1 MLIAREYSTEAGSQ
15 IARRG
20 AIFCVWGG
28 MFGQLAT
35 APIFASASEYPV
47 TELSQHELI
56 RDASAIVEIGKRIA
70 ASGQFAM
77 DLEFMSADR
86 YIPDLALVQLAWQ
99 EEGELQM
106 VLVEGVDTELGPIF
120 EQVESDSVLLLAH
133 GAKQDLSLLS
143 MRYGVRAGAF
153 MDTQIAAAF
162 AGIAEQ
168 IGYANLVDA
177 LLGKRLDKGSQFT
190 DWMRRPLS
198 EKQLRYALDDVRYL
212 GPVWE
217 ELRARLDRHQRRP
230 WAEEESGVMAASAAD
245 RRPASDAYKSIGGAA
260 SLKGP
265 SLGALQALAAWRDDV
280 AVSDNIPP
288 SWIIADGP
296 AVEACRRKTRSEQD
310 LKKLRGIGT
319 STVKKY
325 GERILEAISRGRSNT
340 VDVPP
345 KKTSLPPIGQAQA
358 AVVTAMVTGR
368 ATDIGVAPR
377 AIATKSD
384 AEALVRH
391 AQGESVECKLLQG
404 WRGEVVGTLAMRWLQ
419 GDATVIADPKLGV
432 RVQFDDG
439 E

>member
-99 EEGELQM
+99 EEGKLQM

>member
-1 MLIAREYSTEAGSQ
+1 MTKPSQ
-15 IARRG
+15 NEI
-20 AIFCVWGG
+20 I
-28 MFGQLAT
+28 
-35 APIFASASEYPV
+35 S
-47 TELSQHELI
+47 
-56 RDASAIVEIGKRIA
+56 DASAIVEIGSRIA

-99 EEGELQM
+99 EEGALQM
-106 VLVEGVDTELGPIF
+106 ALVEGVDTELGPIF

-143 MRYGVRAGAF
+143 MRYQVRAGAF

-198 EKQLRYALDDVRYL
+198 DKQLRYALDDVRYL

-217 ELRARLDRHQRRP
+217 ELRARLDRHERRP

-245 RRPASDAYKSIGGAA
+245 RRPSSDAYKSIGGAG
-260 SLKGP
+260 SLKGA
-265 SLGALQALAAWRDDV
+265 SLGALQALASWRDELAV
-280 AVSDNIPP
+280 ADNIPP

-296 AVEACRRKTRSEQD
+296 AVEACRRKAKSDQD
-310 LKKLRGIGT
+310 LKKLRGIGA

-325 GERILEAISRGRSNT
+325 GQQILEAISSGRQNT
-340 VDVPP
+340 VEVPP
-345 KKTSLPPIGQAQA
+345 KKNSLPPIGQSQA

-368 ATDIGVAPR
+368 ALEIGVAPR
-377 AIATKSD
+377 AIAAKADS
-384 AEALVRH
+384 EALVRH
-391 AQGESVECKLLQG
+391 SQGEDVPCKLLQG
-404 WRGEVVGTLAMRWLQ
+404 WRGEVIGELALRWLR
-419 GDATVIADPKLGV
+419 GDAQLVADPKLGV
-432 RVQFDDG
+432 RVHLP
-439 E
+439 ESE